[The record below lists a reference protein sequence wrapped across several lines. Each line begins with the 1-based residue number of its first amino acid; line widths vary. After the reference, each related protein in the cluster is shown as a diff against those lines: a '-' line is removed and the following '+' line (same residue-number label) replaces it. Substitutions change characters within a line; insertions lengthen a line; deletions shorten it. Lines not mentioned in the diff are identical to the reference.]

1 MSRLLRAEWRKARA
15 TPTIWWLLL
24 GTVAIGVLGTLAPL
38 IASDESAAGLLTDPK
53 LQEAMHGAAA
63 GVTLVLVAGIIAMAG
78 EWRFGQATTT
88 FLVTPHRSR
97 VVAAK
102 ALVYLGVG
110 ALYGILA
117 GAAATITAWGW
128 YRADDIAF
136 PLDRSAVWLTV
147 LGCLAVAMIFGP
159 LGVAIG
165 AVVRNQV
172 AAIVGT
178 LAWLVLVEQALFA
191 AAPSIFRWLPGTAS
205 FALRR
210 QPSDDLLPVGPA
222 AAVLLAVLA
231 AFLAAGIWLVER
243 DDVTA

>member
-1 MSRLLRAEWRKARA
+1 MSRLIRAELRKVWA

-24 GTVAIGVLGTLAPL
+24 GTVGIGVLGTLAPL
-38 IASDESAAGLLTDPK
+38 IASDETATGLLTDRS

-63 GVTLVLVAGIIAMAG
+63 GVTLVLVAGIIGMAG

-102 ALVYLGVG
+102 AVVYLGVG
-110 ALYGILA
+110 TLFGAVA

-128 YRADDIAF
+128 YRANDITF
-136 PLDRSAVWLTV
+136 PLDRSAVWLTF
-147 LGCLAVAMIFGP
+147 LGCLAVAMVFGP

-165 AVVRNQV
+165 AIARNQV
-172 AAIVGT
+172 VAIVAT

-191 AAPSIFRWLPGTAS
+191 ASPAVFKWLPGTAS

-210 QPSDDLLPVGPA
+210 QPNDDLLSVGPA
-222 AAVLLAVLA
+222 AMVLLGVLA
-231 AFLAAGIWLVER
+231 AFLAAGIWFVER
-243 DDVTA
+243 ADVTD